1 MNDDI
6 ADERLLL
13 VSSCKP
19 SRWKR
24 ASAFFFHFA
33 AFPASTAILT
43 FPPKVTFLEPLAGVV
58 AVMASLAEASAV
70 LLVFGTDVGGAIW
83 RMGAS
88 GVGGI
93 MAGDDFAFKGA
104 FWLASFFCLCINVRL
119 EKVKVKVEE
128 T

>member
-24 ASAFFFHFA
+24 ASAFFFYFV

-43 FPPKVTFLEPLAGVV
+43 FFPPKVTFLELLAGVV
-58 AVMASLAEASAV
+58 AGMVSLAEASAV
-70 LLVFGTDVGGAIW
+70 LLIFGADVGGAVW

-88 GVGGI
+88 GIGGI
-93 MAGDDFAFKGA
+93 MAGDDFAFKGV
-104 FWLASFFCLCINVRL
+104 F
-119 EKVKVKVEE
+119 
-128 T
+128 

>member
-1 MNDDI
+1 MKGCCWSPLASHQDGK
-6 ADERLLL
+6 EHLLSFSTL
-13 VSSCKP
+13 QH
-19 SRWKR
+19 SR
-24 ASAFFFHFA
+24 H
-33 AFPASTAILT
+33 ILT

-58 AVMASLAEASAV
+58 AVMASLAEASAI
-70 LLVFGTDVGGAIW
+70 LLIFGTDVGGAIW

-104 FWLASFFCLCINVRL
+104 FWPASFLCLCINVRL
-119 EKVKVKVEE
+119 EKVKVKVKVKVEE